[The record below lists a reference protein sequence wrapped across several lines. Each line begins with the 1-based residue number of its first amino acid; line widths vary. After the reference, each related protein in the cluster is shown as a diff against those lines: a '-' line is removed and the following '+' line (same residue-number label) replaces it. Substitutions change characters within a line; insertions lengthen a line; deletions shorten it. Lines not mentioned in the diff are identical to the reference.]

1 MTLRMCSVWW
11 PVLLVACTG
20 GAWAAEPNTQV
31 PAGSRHYAASGFPD
45 RIVAS
50 PAQDAAHGFAVM
62 WRTDADVNRPGLELV
77 VAGDSP
83 DMGTPR
89 VLSASTAALSGE
101 NGTSHHHRVDVDGLQ
116 PDTLYAYRVQG
127 RDTWGPWIQFR
138 TAASAGSRTQTCP
151 LPS

>member
-62 WRTDADVNRPGLELV
+62 WRTDADVNRPALELV
-77 VAGDSP
+77 VVADAGGDGGCQLVCVR
-83 DMGTPR
+83 DG
-89 VLSASTAALSGE
+89 VLSQKEIRL
-101 NGTSHHHRVDVDGLQ
+101 
-116 PDTLYAYRVQG
+116 
-127 RDTWGPWIQFR
+127 
-138 TAASAGSRTQTCP
+138 
-151 LPS
+151 